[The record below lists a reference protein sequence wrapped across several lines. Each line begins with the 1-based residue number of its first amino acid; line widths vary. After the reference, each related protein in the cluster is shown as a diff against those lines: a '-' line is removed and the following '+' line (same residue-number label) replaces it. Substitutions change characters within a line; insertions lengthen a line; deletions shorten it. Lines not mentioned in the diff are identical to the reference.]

1 MDPSSAVQPS
11 ITPGLR
17 LKALDQFVTYPNRPR
32 TRSYISRTGPSASDG
47 ATVSMKVKSV
57 SSLSSPQAHCNADEA
72 HQCEA
77 GLHDHRAPVE
87 PWLGSTP
94 NPAIAHV
101 GSSRS

>member
-1 MDPSSAVQPS
+1 MDPSSVVQPS

-32 TRSYISRTGPSASDG
+32 TRSYISRTGPFASAA
-47 ATVSMKVKSV
+47 ATVSMKAPSV
-57 SSLSSPQAHCNADEA
+57 SSPSSPQAHRDADEA

-77 GLHDHRAPVE
+77 GLDHHGAPVE
-87 PWLGSTP
+87 PWLGSPP

-101 GSSRS
+101 GGSGS